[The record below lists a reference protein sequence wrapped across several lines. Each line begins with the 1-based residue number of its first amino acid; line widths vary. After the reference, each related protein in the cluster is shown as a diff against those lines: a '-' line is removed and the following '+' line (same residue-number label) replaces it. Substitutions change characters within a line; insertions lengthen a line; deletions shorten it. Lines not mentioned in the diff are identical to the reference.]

1 MVRIVRSHHGSP
13 RGRWTYSEWRPP
25 ELAGLVELI
34 WETLGTTTEP
44 QDRHYP
50 HGMFELLVNLMGNP
64 YRLLQPQGTGTFAT
78 TWLVGQQLGPIV
90 TAPPDRHHVLGIRLR
105 PARTPSS
112 RRRSAW

>member
-1 MVRIVRSHHGSP
+1 VVRIVSSHHGSP

-50 HGMFELLVNLMGNP
+50 HGMFELLE
-64 YRLLQPQGTGTFAT
+64 RR
-78 TWLVGQQLGPIV
+78 
-90 TAPPDRHHVLGIRLR
+90 PP
-105 PARTPSS
+105 
-112 RRRSAW
+112 